1 MVAGGAYKPPG
12 SRGGGGGGGGRSL
25 AELSG
30 ETSSAGK
37 ATRPRMQRG
46 GPVGGFVEDDKPK

>member
-12 SRGGGGGGGGRSL
+12 SRGGGAGGGGRSL

-37 ATRPRMQRG
+37 ATRPRMQRAT
-46 GPVGGFVEDDKPK
+46 VGGFVEDDKPK